1 MKYKHILFDLDGT
14 LTDPMVGI
22 TNSVMYAL
30 GKFNIEVKNRKELL
44 EYIGP
49 PLLDSF
55 QEYHGL
61 SKEQALLALDYYREY
76 FKDKGLFENR
86 VYEGIEEMLQYL
98 TSHGYTCYIAT
109 SKPEVFAKQILK
121 HFKLDTYF
129 MYIAGS
135 TLDQSRNRKGDV
147 IAYALQSSKIT
158 DISEVLMVGD
168 RKHDVIGAKEN
179 SIDSLG
185 VLFGYGNKEELTNA
199 GATYIVD
206 NVRELALFFQQ

>member
-30 GKFNIEVKNRKELL
+30 GKFNIEVQDRKELL

-49 PLLDSF
+49 PLSDSF

-76 FKDKGLFENR
+76 FKDKGLFENK
-86 VYEGIEEMLQYL
+86 VYDGVEEMLQYL

-129 MYIAGS
+129 TYIAGS

-158 DISEVLMVGD
+158 DVTEVLMVGD
-168 RKHDVIGAKEN
+168 RKHDIIGAKEN

-185 VLFGYGNKEELTNA
+185 VLFGYGSKEELTNA

-206 NVRELALFFQQ
+206 SVRELALFFQQ